1 VGGIGATARDELG
14 YWKGTAGRLGRFSNR
29 YAREGE
35 RTLQSVLREYILRHV
50 RSRLATCGA
59 GFYSA
64 RPPLEYFAAT
74 VPGISVASPFS
85 VGLVNY
91 CGEVH

>member
-1 VGGIGATARDELG
+1 MGGIGATARDELG

-50 RSRLATCGA
+50 RSRYTW
-59 GFYSA
+59 
-64 RPPLEYFAAT
+64 PAA
-74 VPGISVASPFS
+74 
-85 VGLVNY
+85 
-91 CGEVH
+91 EVL